1 MNTSCHQSLRFAIF
15 CCLLFMFGIGCES
28 NATLGATNLTKENK
42 AEVAKTPQLLG
53 HQQEHKKDKKD
64 KKVETEP
71 DSSLS
76 PLISA
81 DELKALVDADDGS
94 LRILEP
100 ARNDKGYLAGHIP
113 SAQYLNWLTDMTDP
127 DSSDRYTNLGRV
139 QFGKLMADL
148 GIDNQSRIVI
158 YDRLSNR
165 LSTRLFW
172 TLKYYGHQNVQI
184 LDGGHQAWIS
194 QFKQSTEKVKF
205 GEAKYEVP
213 KARAEILVEMDFVKQ
228 HLDDPKVRFIDG
240 RPADQFKGEVAGR
253 VFHTN
258 EPHSRKGHIPNAINI
273 FWKDN
278 FDDKGVFKSKE
289 ELALLYKNA
298 GVTPDHCVVTYCN
311 EGLHA
316 APPWFVLTQLL
327 DYKDVRLYDSSMAEW
342 ANSDN
347 PMVATKATKD
357 EPGSADKEPGLKTLQ
372 EK

>member
-1 MNTSCHQSLRFAIF
+1 MNTSCHQSSQFAIF
-15 CCLLFMFGIGCES
+15 CCLLLMFGIVCYPKV
-28 NATLGATNLTKENK
+28 TLSTTNLTKENK
-42 AEVAKTPQLLG
+42 AEVARTRQSLG
-53 HQQEHKKDKKD
+53 HQQEHKKNE
-64 KKVETEP
+64 KVETETH
-71 DSSLS
+71 SSLS

-81 DELKALVDADDGS
+81 DELKALIDSDDGS

-100 ARNDKGYLAGHIP
+100 ARSEKSYLAGHIP
-113 SAQYLNWLTDMTDP
+113 SAQYLNWVTDMTDP
-127 DSSDRYTNLGRV
+127 DSSERYTNLRKV
-139 QFGKLMADL
+139 QFGKLMASL

-158 YDRLSNR
+158 YDRLSSR

-184 LDGGHQAWIS
+184 LDGGHQAWCS

-213 KARAEILVEMDFVKQ
+213 KARTEILAEMDFVKQ
-228 HLDDPKVRFIDG
+228 HLGDPKIRFIDG

-258 EPHSRKGHIPNAINI
+258 KPHSRKGHIPQAVNI

-289 ELALLYKNA
+289 GLALLYQNA
-298 GVTPDHCVVTYCN
+298 GVNPDQCVVTYCN

-342 ANSDN
+342 ASSDN
-347 PMVATKATKD
+347 PMVIAKATRD
-357 EPGSADKEPGLKTLQ
+357 ASGPVDREPGPKTLQ